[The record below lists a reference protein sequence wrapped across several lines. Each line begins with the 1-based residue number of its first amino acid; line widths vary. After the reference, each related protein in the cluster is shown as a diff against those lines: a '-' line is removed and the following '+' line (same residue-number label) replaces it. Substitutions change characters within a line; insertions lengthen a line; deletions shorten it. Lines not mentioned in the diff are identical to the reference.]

1 MINVYTITATIMTMS
16 IMETMSTMGFIAQN
30 LDNFNYLDRKETVFL
45 MGDQES
51 LIVRSFL

>member
-1 MINVYTITATIMTMS
+1 MINVYTIIATIMTIS

-30 LDNFNYLDRKETVFL
+30 LDNFNDLDRKETVFL
-45 MGDQES
+45 VGDQES